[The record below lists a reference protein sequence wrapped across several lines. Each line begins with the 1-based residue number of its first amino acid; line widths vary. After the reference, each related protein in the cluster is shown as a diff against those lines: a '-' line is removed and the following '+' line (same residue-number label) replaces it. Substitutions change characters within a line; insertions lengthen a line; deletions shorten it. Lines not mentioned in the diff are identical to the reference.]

1 MDTSQKFDI
10 PPGVPTCLVP
20 FDKVWE
26 EQFWATVSYYELNTR
41 VGEQVKVS
49 STTITIDGFTDPCIN
64 GSKISLGLFSN
75 VNRNATIENT
85 RRHIGNGKSTHGL
98 ATNELLS
105 NQGRAKHACAFK
117 KYSNLIFGRLGTV
130 LRRIIFARL

>member
-20 FDKVWE
+20 FDKGWD
-26 EQFWATVSYYELNTR
+26 EQFWATISYYELNTR

-49 STTITIDGFTDPCIN
+49 SSTITIDGFTDPCIN

-85 RRHIGNGKSTHGL
+85 RRHIGNGK
-98 ATNELLS
+98 
-105 NQGRAKHACAFK
+105 
-117 KYSNLIFGRLGTV
+117 
-130 LRRIIFARL
+130 